1 MSSTGVRACDPG
13 RVGLIDILLCSLLL
27 LDFQDCRLSDLLPSL
42 KQPME
47 APLQTGMV
55 RVGEF
60 IRTTTPGGLAVR
72 RGILSSRTM
81 NVQAKLRFPACIA
94 GYLASGKS
102 QLLPLV
108 GVGREPALT
117 HSADGDTESRA
128 EYDLLRGRGD

>member
-1 MSSTGVRACDPG
+1 
-13 RVGLIDILLCSLLL
+13 
-27 LDFQDCRLSDLLPSL
+27 
-42 KQPME
+42 ME

-55 RVGEF
+55 RVEEF
-60 IRTTTPGGLAVR
+60 VRTTTPGGLAVR

-102 QLLPLV
+102 RSLPIV